1 MLTLGSSGTKIYLLT
16 NHTDMRKGVHSLA
29 LLADTLLRE
38 IQICSGS
45 MFVFRGKSAT
55 KIKIL
60 WWDGQGFCMFYKTL
74 DAGKFTW
81 LKSDE
86 VVSIGITKAQ
96 LSMLLEG
103 VDWRNPVWSKP
114 PERLG

>member
-1 MLTLGSSGTKIYLLT
+1 
-16 NHTDMRKGVHSLA
+16 MRKGASSLA
-29 LLADTLLRE
+29 LLAEELLSE
-38 IQICSGS
+38 AKVCSGS

-60 WWDGQGFCMFYKTL
+60 WWDPLGFCLFYKAL
-74 DAGKFTW
+74 DAGKFPWPAT
-81 LKSDE
+81 SDKTSL
-86 VVSIGITKAQ
+86 SITNAQ

-103 VDWRNPVWSKP
+103 IDWRSPTWSKP